1 MMTVENGKLETGKRA
16 TRKKVWRGSIFYVA
30 LASFSIFNFQ
40 FSIAQHRDTLPV
52 IHYVDGVRL
61 AAEERFEEAIASF
74 GKALESDPDHA
85 PTLFSLAGALA
96 AAGRTAEALGHS
108 SRAVELDPANS
119 WYRDQQGRLL
129 VSLEKYD
136 EALALL
142 EETVAG
148 PSAFD
153 PDDYRMLAILYYRKG
168 RTDDA
173 LAVLDSARV
182 RIGPAPEIVEMK
194 RGLLI
199 EAGRIDEA
207 VALTEAYIATAP
219 YDEENRLALA
229 EIYAYQRK
237 DSLHGAMLRQV
248 VEINP
253 DNETALTALVDFYR
267 ARGQTSLS
275 LAALRQLFT
284 VPDVPLDRKIER
296 FEVLAQNTNLYRSHF
311 FEIGALALT
320 LVTEY
325 PGEARVVELYADHAV
340 RGGDAEGA
348 LQTIKSRLERP
359 GPTLGLY
366 LKAIEIEAYLQRP
379 DSVAVWSERALRS
392 YPDEIQIYLLRAS
405 ALQYMKRPR
414 EARKTLSAA
423 LRVATTDSLRSEIHG
438 ATGTLWH
445 EEGNDKKTFAAYE
458 KALACNA
465 DNALVLN
472 NYAYFLTIAG
482 RQLDRALGMAQRAV
496 KLKPGMASYLDT
508 WAWVLFKTGDAA
520 EARRVMQQA
529 LPLDMEQ
536 SAELMIHY
544 GDILWALDER
554 FMATIY
560 WKKARDAG
568 WEPVEEI
575 EERLSRVEQ

>member
-1 MMTVENGKLETGKRA
+1 MMRVRILAAVLALSLPA
-16 TRKKVWRGSIFYVA
+16 TEAY
-30 LASFSIFNFQ
+30 
-40 FSIAQHRDTLPV
+40 AQPDVRDTLP
-52 IHYVDGVRL
+52 IHHYVDGVRL
-61 AAEERFEEAIASF
+61 ATEERFEEAIASF
-74 GKALESDPDHA
+74 EKALRADPDHA

-96 AAGRTAEALGHS
+96 AVDRSAEALPHN
-108 SRAVELDPANS
+108 SRAVELDPTNS
-119 WYRDQQGRLL
+119 WYRGQQGRLL
-129 VSLEKYD
+129 VTLERYD
-136 EALALL
+136 EALSLFEQTA
-142 EETVAG
+142 AASG
-148 PSAFD
+148 KFD
-153 PDDYRMLAILYYRKG
+153 PDNYRMLAILYYQKG

-182 RIGPAPEIVEMK
+182 RIGPSPEIVEMK
-194 RGLLI
+194 RGLLL

-229 EIYAYQRK
+229 GIYAYQRK
-237 DSLHGAMLRQV
+237 DSLHVAMLRQV

-253 DNETALTALVDFYR
+253 DNEKALTALVDLYQ

-284 VPDVPLDRKIER
+284 LPGVPLDRKIER
-296 FEVLAQNTNLYRSHF
+296 FEILSQNTNLYRNHF
-311 FEIGALALT
+311 FEIGGLALT

-348 LQTIKSRLERP
+348 LRTIKSRLERAD
-359 GPTLGLY
+359 PTVGLY
-366 LKAIEIEAYLQRP
+366 MKAIEIEAYLQRP
-379 DSVAVWSERALRS
+379 DSVTLWSERALRS
-392 YPDEIQIYLLRAS
+392 FPDEIRIYLLRAS

-414 EARKTLSAA
+414 EAHKTLSAA
-423 LRVATTDSLRSEIHG
+423 LRVAPTDSLRSEIHG
-438 ATGTLWH
+438 AMGTLWH

-458 KALACNA
+458 KALACNS

-472 NYAYFLTIAG
+472 NYAYFLTITG

-496 KLKPGMASYLDT
+496 KLQPGMASYLDT
-508 WAWVLFKTGDAA
+508 YAWVLFKTGDAP

-529 LPLDMEQ
+529 LPLDREQ
-536 SAELMIHY
+536 SAELMFHY

-568 WEPVEEI
+568 WEPVAEI
-575 EERLSRVEQ
+575 EERLSRVE